1 MPEGV
6 PMTNNF
12 PIVNGQKKFHLQM
25 DCFCHFKF
33 CHSRKNNFCCKWIP
47 FLGLDS
53 KVYLLQKK
61 KLFSSYPPLKPSL
74 PMKRRK
80 KKLFRSCK
88 MEKKPS
94 NNGKKRNSFTLEKLL
109 IYFFLQIKFAFRK
122 DPPKL

>member
-1 MPEGV
+1 MA
-6 PMTNNF
+6 
-12 PIVNGQKKFHLQM
+12 KKLKM
-25 DCFCHFKF
+25 DYFCHFKF
-33 CHSRKNNFCCKWIP
+33 CHSRKNNFCYKWIP

-53 KVYLLQKK
+53 KVYLLQK

-80 KKLFRSCK
+80 KNCLGAAKW
-88 MEKKPS
+88 KPS

-122 DPPKL
+122 DPPNS